1 MPIPINVVPTRSP
14 PKVNHR
20 WMLALAQQ
28 WMCQKFGD
36 FYNEF
41 GNAAI
46 RGTWAL
52 PKNGEPQAIG

>member
-1 MPIPINVVPTRSP
+1 
-14 PKVNHR
+14 
-20 WMLALAQQ
+20 MLASAQQ

-41 GNAAI
+41 GKAAI